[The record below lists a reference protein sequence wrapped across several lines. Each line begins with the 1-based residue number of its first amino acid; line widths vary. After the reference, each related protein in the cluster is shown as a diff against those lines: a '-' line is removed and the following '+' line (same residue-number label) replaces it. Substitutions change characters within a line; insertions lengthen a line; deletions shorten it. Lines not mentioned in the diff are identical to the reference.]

1 MDNQRWI
8 HETLH
13 TPVLGKYDVIVCGGG
28 VAGVSAAVAAKRN
41 GASVLLLEK
50 SVALGGLATIGLIS
64 WYEPICD
71 GKGRRIMGGMTEE
84 LMDLSMKYGFA
95 TLPEGWKNNR
105 TSDEP
110 ARCATHFS
118 HSLFSLALSE
128 WILEAGVDILLD
140 TVVVGVSVNAGHID
154 GVIIEN
160 KDGRG
165 YYEAGMVVDATGDA
179 DVAVRAGVPCEDGVS
194 YLTYIAYYT
203 DAERAQAAADSKN
216 MFHGRKW
223 MNSGSD
229 LWGNGH
235 PEGMPYFKGISAKD
249 LTYFV
254 LEGQSRLLDKVRDMP
269 GEQREFTTLP
279 SMAQYRKTRRIIGD
293 YTMLEG
299 DAGKKMEDSVGVAGD
314 FVHRGVLYELPYR
327 MLYSS
332 RIDNLFAAGRNVSS
346 TGWAWD
352 VTRVIPVAVATG
364 QAAGVA
370 AALCVKDSAVNHT
383 LDVDV
388 LQLKLTESGICI
400 HLDQLESKN

>member
-1 MDNQRWI
+1 MHKQGWI
-8 HETLH
+8 SESLN

-28 VAGVSAAVAAKRN
+28 VAGVSAAVAARRN

-50 SVALGGLATIGLIS
+50 AVALGGLATIGLIS

-71 GKGRRIMGGMTEE
+71 GRGRRVMGGMPEE
-84 LMDLSMKYGFA
+84 LMNLSIKYGFA
-95 TLPEGWKNNR
+95 TLPEGWKNSR
-105 TSDEP
+105 TSDES

-128 WILEAGVDILLD
+128 WITDAGVDILLD
-140 TVVVGVSVNAGHID
+140 TAVVNVSVDDGHIN
-154 GVIIEN
+154 GVFVEN

-165 YYEAGMVVDATGDA
+165 YYEADMVVDATGDA
-179 DVAVRAGVPCEDGVS
+179 DVAVRAGVPCEDGIS

-203 DAERAQAAADSKN
+203 DAERSRAAADSGN

-235 PEGMPYFKGISAKD
+235 PKDMPYFKGISAKD
-249 LTYFV
+249 QTRFV
-254 LEGQSRLLDKVRDMP
+254 LEGQRRLMDMVRGMP
-269 GEQREFTTLP
+269 GESREFTTLP
-279 SMAQYRKTRRIIGD
+279 SMAQYRKTRRMIGD
-293 YTMLEG
+293 YTMLES
-299 DAGKKMEDSVGVAGD
+299 DAGTRQEDSVGVAGD
-314 FVHRGVLYELPYR
+314 FVHRGILYELPYR
-327 MLYSS
+327 ILFSS

-364 QAAGVA
+364 EAAGTA
-370 AALCVKDSAVNHT
+370 AALCVKNGKVNHS
-383 LDVDV
+383 LDVAM
-388 LQLKLTESGICI
+388 LQSGLADGGVCI
-400 HLDQLESKN
+400 HLDQLALKE